1 MKSFV
6 GISLRFY
13 CLFFVFALLVL
24 FSFSALNGW
33 LVGYSWHDQQR
44 IFQLVLL
51 VVVAPFSLL
60 VARQVL
66 SDRVLFCVAMV
77 FIFGAI
83 STSLSAFPE
92 WALKEWVR
100 YVGLFLLV
108 VVLAGS
114 KGYQFPVVLLIT
126 FVGGVNSWQFF
137 LYYVMAFV
145 SGVYDFSP
153 VLLFN
158 GFDNPRFLGQFQ
170 VLLLPVLMA
179 LCVYV
184 YSLGRLRSAQCLFLV
199 MSFQW
204 CIVFSL
210 GGRGVIAALLVSHVL
225 LLFVRLK
232 FWRLCAVQVCS
243 AIFGFF
249 LLKILFVFVPIIFG
263 LDPASHSNVLRG
275 GLSARGELW
284 WTAYEMALANP
295 FFGVGPMHFSA
306 SLNLI
311 AAHPHQAVLQFLAEW
326 GFPVVCLIFY
336 LVWKGL
342 LRGGQVLVTDNASL
356 MDVGVW
362 LGVVSALVLSQV
374 DGVFVMPYT
383 ETWLAVFVGVLVSRW
398 STPLESSVTQKSL
411 CAVLVMPVVIIL
423 GAVLLKEVPVLSGVE
438 EAYIRENASGWKP
451 RFWLQG
457 RIPM

>member
-1 MKSFV
+1 MKIFV
-6 GISLRFY
+6 GGGLRFY
-13 CLFFVFALLVL
+13 YSVVVFSFLVF

-33 LVGYSWHDQQR
+33 LVGYGWHDQQR
-44 IFQLVLL
+44 IFQLMLL

-60 VARQVL
+60 HSRQVL
-66 SDRVLFCVAMV
+66 SGKALLCVVMIFILGAVSVL
-77 FIFGAI
+77 
-83 STSLSAFPE
+83 LSEFPE
-92 WALKEWVR
+92 WAVKEWVR

-108 VVLAGS
+108 VVLAES
-114 KGYQFPVVLLIT
+114 EGYQFPVMLLVA
-126 FVGGVNSWQFF
+126 FVGVVNSWQFF

-153 VLLFN
+153 ALLFN

-184 YSLGRLRSAQCLFLV
+184 YSLGRLRSAQGLFLV

-210 GGRGVIAALLVSHVL
+210 GGRGVIAALLVSHAL

-263 LDPASHSNVLRG
+263 LDPASHSSVFRE

-284 WTAYEMALANP
+284 WAAYEMALANP

-326 GFPVVCLIFY
+326 GFPVVFLIFY

-342 LRGGQVLVTDNASL
+342 LQGRRVIVADSASV
-356 MDVGVW
+356 MDIGVW
-362 LGVVSALVLSQV
+362 LGVVSALILSQV

-383 ETWLAVFVGVLVSRW
+383 ETWLAVFVGILISRW
-398 STPLESSVTQKSL
+398 SVPPASSVAQRPL
-411 CAVLVMPVVIIL
+411 CVVLAVPVVIIL
-423 GAVLLKEVPVLSGVE
+423 GAVLFQEVPVLSGVE
-438 EAYIRENASGWKP
+438 EAYILENASGWKP